1 MCFLSGDGSRQ
12 LLVCCVALPE
22 GSRRLFVDAL
32 GGATGAG
39 GLLSKEA
46 REVSVVILGSRL
58 LARFESGKF
67 LSERRIL

>member
-1 MCFLSGDGSRQ
+1 M
-12 LLVCCVALPE
+12 
-22 GSRRLFVDAL
+22 DAL

-58 LARFESGKF
+58 LARFESGQVLPEGSDLSNKLFLLSSELFF
-67 LSERRIL
+67 LSVKLAVFCC